1 MAINSYTNVRTTIG
15 ELGLKIDQQRTILRS
30 LEYAIKHNPNIT
42 RWSDEVELFTE
53 MTEAYKQQLQ
63 AIAADLEYQLEYNT
77 PRESGLEL
85 YDQRKTEE
93 GEAA

>member
-1 MAINSYTNVRTTIG
+1 MAIKSYTNIRTTIG
-15 ELGLKIDQQRTILRS
+15 ELGLKMDQQRTILRA

-42 RWSDEVELFTE
+42 RWSDEVDLFTQ

-63 AIAADLEYQLEYNT
+63 ALADDLEYQMEYNT
-77 PRESGLEL
+77 PRDSGVKL